1 MTTAVIIISLLFTV
15 LILSYKTSGRKYK
28 YRFRKHKART
38 ISTREKTK
46 KAALNIPGYYEDIVN
61 KEKLTRNYKWE
72 LHDSI

>member
-15 LILSYKTSGRKYK
+15 LILSYKTSGRKHKYK
-28 YRFRKHKART
+28 SRKNTIRT
-38 ISTREKTK
+38 TSAHEKTK

-61 KEKLTRNYKWE
+61 KDKLTKNYKWE